1 MKDQDGPVGCYG
13 LLHRQWPT
21 GRVVAVTNSGTH
33 IDKEARSLPP
43 YNENDMTRCL
53 PLLIVC
59 AAILAW
65 VAPPAA
71 AQAMLM
77 AAQSDTHGE
86 YLTDRVG
93 RPVYLFT
100 ADTQGAGEAKAVS
113 NCHDACA
120 QAWPPLITEGK
131 PQAGT
136 RVQASLLGTMQRQDG
151 TTQVTYNGW
160 PLYYFARDKPQG
172 QPTGH
177 DVQGFGGEWYLIQ
190 PQGTK
195 VAEK

>member
-1 MKDQDGPVGCYG
+1 MKYRRRSTTDSLRALARRTCKRP
-13 LLHRQWPT
+13 R
-21 GRVVAVTNSGTH
+21 SG
-33 IDKEARSLPP
+33 
-43 YNENDMTRCL
+43 
-53 PLLIVC
+53 
-59 AAILAW
+59 
-65 VAPPAA
+65 
-71 AQAMLM
+71 
-77 AAQSDTHGE
+77 
-86 YLTDRVG
+86 
-93 RPVYLFT
+93 
-100 ADTQGAGEAKAVS
+100 VS